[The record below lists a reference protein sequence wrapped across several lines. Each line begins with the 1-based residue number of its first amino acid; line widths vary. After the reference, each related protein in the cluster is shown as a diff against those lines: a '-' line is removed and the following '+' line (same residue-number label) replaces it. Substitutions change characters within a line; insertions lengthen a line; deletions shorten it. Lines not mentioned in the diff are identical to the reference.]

1 MSIFYDE
8 NQKSFYLGAG
18 KASYVLHGD
27 EDGRRRNQHWGAR
40 VPDGAIQPDLSHYP
54 TLASFDP
61 RTNALPWEL
70 PTRGSGWYGEPAVAA
85 ANAKGDDMVQ
95 LTYVSHAIYMG
106 KNRLPGLP
114 ATFARRE
121 GDAETLEIELMDRL
135 PGLRVTAVYGVF
147 ERTGAITRSLR
158 LKNESGED
166 MQINGVL
173 SASAPVH
180 GSGYDVIHLKG
191 AWARERHVMRQTQGE
206 GEYRI
211 FSQRGASG
219 HEANPFLAL
228 CEKSAT
234 EFSGEVWAVSLVYS
248 GSFEA
253 LSYVY
258 NTENSRLSIGL
269 NPDVFTWKLEPGETF
284 VSPEAAM
291 VYSPDGLNGMS
302 HAFHRLYSEN
312 LMRSKW
318 FERDRPILINNWEA
332 TYFNFNEEK
341 ILQIAR
347 RAKELG
353 VEMLVLDDGWFGKRN
368 TDNCSLGDWVVN
380 PEKLPGGLHGLSD
393 RLHDLGLKFGL
404 WFEPEMISPDSDLYR
419 AHPDWC
425 LHVDGRARVEMR
437 NQLILDLSRK
447 EVQDYIILESV
458 SAVLESARIE
468 YVKWDMN
475 RNMTEPF
482 SGAQTPERQK
492 ETQHRYML
500 GLYRVLE
507 EITAR
512 FPEIL
517 FESCSG
523 GGGRFDPGMLYY
535 MPQTWTSDDS
545 DAAERMFI
553 QYGTS
558 FVYPPCAMG
567 AHVSAVPNHQTGRTT
582 AMQTRGDVAL
592 GGNFGF
598 ELDLS
603 QLSDADAETVRRLI
617 EREKQV
623 RTLVRTG
630 EFTRLLSPFD
640 HPYAAWQFRARDNSE
655 ALICAYRLMTRPATP
670 HLLLRASGL
679 DESAVYMDDD
689 GNTCSGAALTRYGLW
704 LHLPGDFTSKV
715 IHLRRIG

>member
-18 KASYVLHGD
+18 KASYVLHVD
-27 EDGRRRNQHWGAR
+27 EDGRLLNQHWGAR
-40 VPDGAIQPDLSHYP
+40 VPDGALSPDFSHYP

-85 ANAKGDDMVQ
+85 TNAKGDDMVQ

-121 GDAETLEIELMDRL
+121 GDAETLEVELMDRL
-135 PGLRVTAVYGVF
+135 TGLRVTAVYGVF

-253 LSYVY
+253 LSYVN

-380 PEKLPGGLHGLSD
+380 PEKLPGGLNGLSD

-447 EVQDYIILESV
+447 EVQDYIIESV

-715 IHLRRIG
+715 IPLRRIG

>member
-18 KASYVLHGD
+18 KASYVLHVD
-27 EDGRRRNQHWGAR
+27 EDGRLLNQHWGAR
-40 VPDGAIQPDLSHYP
+40 VPDGALSPDFSHYP

-85 ANAKGDDMVQ
+85 TNAKGDDMVQ

-135 PGLRVTAVYGVF
+135 TGLRVTAVYGVF

-253 LSYVY
+253 LSYVN
-258 NTENSRLSIGL
+258 NTENSRLSIGM

-380 PEKLPGGLHGLSD
+380 PEKLPGGLNGLSD

-437 NQLILDLSRK
+437 NQLILDLSRR
-447 EVQDYIILESV
+447 EVQDYIIESV

-545 DAAERMFI
+545 DAVERMFI

-623 RTLVRTG
+623 RTLGRTG

>member
-18 KASYVLHGD
+18 KASYVLHVD
-27 EDGRRRNQHWGAR
+27 EDGRLLNQHWGAR
-40 VPDGAIQPDLSHYP
+40 VPDGALSPDFSHYP

-85 ANAKGDDMVQ
+85 TNAKGDDMVQ

-135 PGLRVTAVYGVF
+135 TGLRVTAVYGVF

-158 LKNESGED
+158 LKNESGEN

-228 CEKSAT
+228 CERSAT

-253 LSYVY
+253 LSYVN

-318 FERDRPILINNWEA
+318 FERDRPILINHWEA

-380 PEKLPGGLHGLSD
+380 PEKLPGGLNGLSD

-447 EVQDYIILESV
+447 EVQDYIIESV

-545 DAAERMFI
+545 DAVERMFI

>member
-18 KASYVLHGD
+18 KASYVLHVD
-27 EDGRRRNQHWGAR
+27 EDGRLLNQHWGAR

-85 ANAKGDDMVQ
+85 TNAKGDDMVQ

-135 PGLRVTAVYGVF
+135 TGLRVTAVYGVF

-158 LKNESGED
+158 MKNESGED
-166 MQINGVL
+166 IQINGVL

-253 LSYVY
+253 LSYVN

-380 PEKLPGGLHGLSD
+380 PEKLPGGLNGLSD

-437 NQLILDLSRK
+437 NQLILDLSRR
-447 EVQDYIILESV
+447 EVQDYIIESV

-482 SGAQTPERQK
+482 YGAQTPERQK

-545 DAAERMFI
+545 DAVERMFI

-655 ALICAYRLMTRPATP
+655 ALVCAYRLMTRPATP

>member
-18 KASYVLHGD
+18 KASYVLHVD
-27 EDGRRRNQHWGAR
+27 EDGRLLNQHWGAR
-40 VPDGAIQPDLSHYP
+40 VPDGALSPDFSHYP

-85 ANAKGDDMVQ
+85 TNAKGDDMVQ

-135 PGLRVTAVYGVF
+135 TGLRVTAVYGVF

-253 LSYVY
+253 LSYVN

-380 PEKLPGGLHGLSD
+380 PEKLPGGLNGLSD

-447 EVQDYIILESV
+447 EVQDYIIESV

-545 DAAERMFI
+545 DAVERMFI

-603 QLSDADAETVRRLI
+603 QLSDADAETVCRLI

>member
-18 KASYVLHGD
+18 KASYVLHVD
-27 EDGRRRNQHWGAR
+27 EDGRLLNQHWGAR

-85 ANAKGDDMVQ
+85 TNAKGDDMVQ

-135 PGLRVTAVYGVF
+135 TGLRVTAVYGVF

-253 LSYVY
+253 LSYVN
-258 NTENSRLSIGL
+258 NTENSRLSIGM

-380 PEKLPGGLHGLSD
+380 PEKLPGGLNGLSD

-447 EVQDYIILESV
+447 EVQDYIIESV

-655 ALICAYRLMTRPATP
+655 ALVCAYRLMTRPATP

>member
-18 KASYVLHGD
+18 KASYVLHVD
-27 EDGRRRNQHWGAR
+27 EDGRLLNQHWGAR
-40 VPDGAIQPDLSHYP
+40 VPDGALSPDFSHYP

-85 ANAKGDDMVQ
+85 TNAKGDDMVQ

-135 PGLRVTAVYGVF
+135 TGLRVTAVYGVF

-158 LKNESGED
+158 LENESGED

-180 GSGYDVIHLKG
+180 GSGCDVIHLKG

-253 LSYVY
+253 LSYVN
-258 NTENSRLSIGL
+258 NTENIRLSIGL

-380 PEKLPGGLHGLSD
+380 PEKLPGGLNGLSD

-447 EVQDYIILESV
+447 EVQDYIIESV

-545 DAAERMFI
+545 DAVERMFI

-640 HPYAAWQFRARDNSE
+640 QPYAAWQFRARDNSE

-679 DESAVYMDDD
+679 DESAAYMDDD

>member
-18 KASYVLHGD
+18 KASYVLHVD
-27 EDGRRRNQHWGAR
+27 EDGRLLNQHWGAR

-85 ANAKGDDMVQ
+85 TNAKGDDMVQ

-106 KNRLPGLP
+106 KNRLPGLL

-135 PGLRVTAVYGVF
+135 TGLRVTAVYGVF

-253 LSYVY
+253 LSYVN

-380 PEKLPGGLHGLSD
+380 PEKLPGGLNGLSD

-425 LHVDGRARVEMR
+425 LHLDGRARVEMR

-447 EVQDYIILESV
+447 EVQDYIIESV

-545 DAAERMFI
+545 DAVERMFI

-655 ALICAYRLMTRPATP
+655 ALVCAYRLMTRPATP

>member
-18 KASYVLHGD
+18 KASYVLHVD
-27 EDGRRRNQHWGAR
+27 EDGRLLNQHWGAR
-40 VPDGAIQPDLSHYP
+40 VPDGALSPDFSHYP

-85 ANAKGDDMVQ
+85 TNAKGDDMVQ

-135 PGLRVTAVYGVF
+135 TGLRVTAVYGVF

-253 LSYVY
+253 LSYVN

-380 PEKLPGGLHGLSD
+380 PEKLPGGLNGLSD

-447 EVQDYIILESV
+447 EVQDYIIESV
-458 SAVLESARIE
+458 SAALESALIE

-582 AMQTRGDVAL
+582 SMQTRGDVAL

>member
-18 KASYVLHGD
+18 KASYVLHVD
-27 EDGRRRNQHWGAR
+27 EDGRLLNQHWGVR

-85 ANAKGDDMVQ
+85 TNAKGDDMVQ

-135 PGLRVTAVYGVF
+135 TGLRVTAVYGVF

-253 LSYVY
+253 LSYVN

-380 PEKLPGGLHGLSD
+380 PEKLPGGLNGLSD

-437 NQLILDLSRK
+437 NQLILDLSRR
-447 EVQDYIILESV
+447 EVQDYIIESV

-545 DAAERMFI
+545 DAVERMFI

-655 ALICAYRLMTRPATP
+655 ALVCAYRLMTRPATP

>member
-18 KASYVLHGD
+18 KASYVLHVD
-27 EDGRRRNQHWGAR
+27 EDGRLLNQHWGAR
-40 VPDGAIQPDLSHYP
+40 VPDGALSPDFSHYP

-85 ANAKGDDMVQ
+85 TNAKGDDMVQ

-135 PGLRVTAVYGVF
+135 TGLRVTAVYGVF

-253 LSYVY
+253 LSYVN

-380 PEKLPGGLHGLSD
+380 PEKLPGGLNGLSD
-393 RLHDLGLKFGL
+393 KLHDLGLKFGL

-447 EVQDYIILESV
+447 EVQDYIIESV

-545 DAAERMFI
+545 DAVERMFI

-603 QLSDADAETVRRLI
+603 QLSDADAETVCRLI

>member
-18 KASYVLHGD
+18 KASYVLHVD
-27 EDGRRRNQHWGAR
+27 EDGRLLNQHWGAR
-40 VPDGAIQPDLSHYP
+40 VPDGALSPDFSHYP

-85 ANAKGDDMVQ
+85 TNAKGDDMVQ

-121 GDAETLEIELMDRL
+121 GDAETLEVELMDRL
-135 PGLRVTAVYGVF
+135 TGLRVTAVYGVF

-253 LSYVY
+253 LSYVN

-291 VYSPDGLNGMS
+291 VYSPDGLN
-302 HAFHRLYSEN
+302 
-312 LMRSKW
+312 
-318 FERDRPILINNWEA
+318 
-332 TYFNFNEEK
+332 
-341 ILQIAR
+341 
-347 RAKELG
+347 
-353 VEMLVLDDGWFGKRN
+353 
-368 TDNCSLGDWVVN
+368 
-380 PEKLPGGLHGLSD
+380 GLSD

-447 EVQDYIILESV
+447 EVQDYIIESV

-482 SGAQTPERQK
+482 SGAQTPARQK

-545 DAAERMFI
+545 DAVERMFI

>member
-18 KASYVLHGD
+18 KASYVLHVD
-27 EDGRRRNQHWGAR
+27 ENGRLLNQHWGAR
-40 VPDGAIQPDLSHYP
+40 VPDGALSPDFSHYP

-85 ANAKGDDMVQ
+85 TNAKGDDMVQ

-135 PGLRVTAVYGVF
+135 TGLRVTAVYGVF

-228 CEKSAT
+228 CERSAT

-253 LSYVY
+253 LSYVN
-258 NTENSRLSIGL
+258 NTENSRLSIGM

-380 PEKLPGGLHGLSD
+380 PEKLPGGLNGLSD

-447 EVQDYIILESV
+447 EVQDYIIQSV

-482 SGAQTPERQK
+482 SGAQTPARQK

>member
-18 KASYVLHGD
+18 KASYVLHVD
-27 EDGRRRNQHWGAR
+27 EDGRLLNQHWGAR
-40 VPDGAIQPDLSHYP
+40 VPDGALSPDFSHYP

-85 ANAKGDDMVQ
+85 TNAKGDDMVQ

-135 PGLRVTAVYGVF
+135 TGLRVTAVYGVF

-253 LSYVY
+253 LSYVN

-341 ILQIAR
+341 ILQIVR

-380 PEKLPGGLHGLSD
+380 PEKLPGGLNGLSD

-447 EVQDYIILESV
+447 EVQDYIIESV

>member
-18 KASYVLHGD
+18 KASYVLHVD
-27 EDGRRRNQHWGAR
+27 EDGRLLNLHWGAR

-85 ANAKGDDMVQ
+85 TNAKGDDMVQ

-135 PGLRVTAVYGVF
+135 TGLRVTAVYGVF

-253 LSYVY
+253 LSYVN

-380 PEKLPGGLHGLSD
+380 PEKLPGGLNGLSD
-393 RLHDLGLKFGL
+393 KLHDLGLKFGL

-447 EVQDYIILESV
+447 EVQDYIIESV

>member
-18 KASYVLHGD
+18 KASYVLHVD
-27 EDGRRRNQHWGAR
+27 EDGRLLNQHWGAR

-85 ANAKGDDMVQ
+85 TNAKGDDMVQ

-135 PGLRVTAVYGVF
+135 TGLRVTAVYGVF

-253 LSYVY
+253 LSYVN

-380 PEKLPGGLHGLSD
+380 PEKLPGGLNGLSD

-419 AHPDWC
+419 AHPDWF

-447 EVQDYIILESV
+447 EVQDYIIESV

-545 DAAERMFI
+545 DAVERMFI

>member
-18 KASYVLHGD
+18 KASYVLHVD
-27 EDGRRRNQHWGAR
+27 EDGRLLNQHWGAR
-40 VPDGAIQPDLSHYP
+40 VPDGALSPDFSHYP

-85 ANAKGDDMVQ
+85 TNEKGDDMVQ

-135 PGLRVTAVYGVF
+135 TGLRVTAVYGVF

-253 LSYVY
+253 LSYVN

-380 PEKLPGGLHGLSD
+380 PEKLPGGLNGLSD

-447 EVQDYIILESV
+447 EVQDYIIESV
-458 SAVLESARIE
+458 SAALESARIE

-545 DAAERMFI
+545 DAVERMFI

>member
-18 KASYVLHGD
+18 KASYVLHVD
-27 EDGRRRNQHWGAR
+27 EDGRLLNQHWGAR

-85 ANAKGDDMVQ
+85 TNAKGDDMVQ

-135 PGLRVTAVYGVF
+135 TGLRVTAVYGVF

-253 LSYVY
+253 LSYVN

-380 PEKLPGGLHGLSD
+380 PEKLPGGLNGLSD

-437 NQLILDLSRK
+437 NQLILDLSRR
-447 EVQDYIILESV
+447 EVQDYIIESV

-545 DAAERMFI
+545 DAVERMFI

-603 QLSDADAETVRRLI
+603 QLSGADAETVRRLI

-655 ALICAYRLMTRPATP
+655 ALVCAYRLMTRPATP

>member
-18 KASYVLHGD
+18 KASYVLHVD
-27 EDGRRRNQHWGAR
+27 EDGRLLNQHWGAR

-85 ANAKGDDMVQ
+85 TNAKGNDMVQ

-135 PGLRVTAVYGVF
+135 TGLRVTAVYGVF

-253 LSYVY
+253 LSYVN

-380 PEKLPGGLHGLSD
+380 PEKLPGGLNGLSD

-437 NQLILDLSRK
+437 NQLILDLSRR
-447 EVQDYIILESV
+447 EVQDYIIESV

-545 DAAERMFI
+545 DAVERMFI

-603 QLSDADAETVRRLI
+603 QLSGADAETVRRLI

-655 ALICAYRLMTRPATP
+655 ALVCAYRLMTRPATP

>member
-18 KASYVLHGD
+18 KASYVLHVD
-27 EDGRRRNQHWGAR
+27 EDGRLLNQHWGAR
-40 VPDGAIQPDLSHYP
+40 VPDGALSPDFSHYP

-85 ANAKGDDMVQ
+85 TNAKGDDMVQ

-135 PGLRVTAVYGVF
+135 TGLRVTAVYGVF

-253 LSYVY
+253 LSYVN

-380 PEKLPGGLHGLSD
+380 PEKLPGGLNGLSD

-447 EVQDYIILESV
+447 EVQDYIIESV

-545 DAAERMFI
+545 DAVERMFI

-679 DESAVYMDDD
+679 DESAAYMDDD

>member
-18 KASYVLHGD
+18 KASYVLHVD
-27 EDGRRRNQHWGAR
+27 EDGRLLNQHWGAR
-40 VPDGAIQPDLSHYP
+40 VPDGALSPDFSHYP

-85 ANAKGDDMVQ
+85 TNAKGDDMVQ

-135 PGLRVTAVYGVF
+135 TGLRVTAVYGVF

-253 LSYVY
+253 LSYVN

-380 PEKLPGGLHGLSD
+380 PEKLPGGLNGLSD

-447 EVQDYIILESV
+447 EVQDYIIESV
-458 SAVLESARIE
+458 SAALESARIE

-603 QLSDADAETVRRLI
+603 QLSDADAETVRQLI

-640 HPYAAWQFRARDNSE
+640 HPYAAWQFRARVNSE

-670 HLLLRASGL
+670 HLLLKASGL

>member
-18 KASYVLHGD
+18 KASYVLHVD
-27 EDGRRRNQHWGAR
+27 EDGRLLNQHWGAR

-85 ANAKGDDMVQ
+85 TNAKGDDMVQ

-135 PGLRVTAVYGVF
+135 TGLRVTAVYGVF

-253 LSYVY
+253 LSYVN

-380 PEKLPGGLHGLSD
+380 PEKLPGGLNGLSD

-447 EVQDYIILESV
+447 EVQDYIIESV

-545 DAAERMFI
+545 DAVERMFI

-655 ALICAYRLMTRPATP
+655 ALVCAYRLMTRPATP

>member
-18 KASYVLHGD
+18 KASYVLHVD
-27 EDGRRRNQHWGAR
+27 EDGRLLNQHWGAR
-40 VPDGAIQPDLSHYP
+40 VPDGALSPDFSHYP

-85 ANAKGDDMVQ
+85 TNAKGDDMVQ

-135 PGLRVTAVYGVF
+135 TGLRVTAVYGVF
-147 ERTGAITRSLR
+147 EETGAITRSLR

-173 SASAPVH
+173 SVSAPVH

-253 LSYVY
+253 LSYVN

-380 PEKLPGGLHGLSD
+380 PEKLPGGLNGLSD

-447 EVQDYIILESV
+447 EVQDYIIESV

-545 DAAERMFI
+545 DAVERMFI

-655 ALICAYRLMTRPATP
+655 ALVCAYRLMTRPATP

>member
-18 KASYVLHGD
+18 KASYVLHVD
-27 EDGRRRNQHWGAR
+27 EDGRLLNQHWGAR
-40 VPDGAIQPDLSHYP
+40 VPDGALSPDFSHYP

-85 ANAKGDDMVQ
+85 TNAKGDDMVQ

-135 PGLRVTAVYGVF
+135 TGLRVTAVYGVF

-228 CEKSAT
+228 CERSAT

-253 LSYVY
+253 LSYVN

-380 PEKLPGGLHGLSD
+380 PEKLPGGLNGLSD

-425 LHVDGRARVEMR
+425 LHVAGRARVEMR

-447 EVQDYIILESV
+447 EVQDYIIESV

>member
-18 KASYVLHGD
+18 KASYVLHVD
-27 EDGRRRNQHWGAR
+27 EDGRLLNQHWGAR
-40 VPDGAIQPDLSHYP
+40 VPDGALSPDFSHYP

-85 ANAKGDDMVQ
+85 TNAKGDDMVQ

-135 PGLRVTAVYGVF
+135 TGLRVTAVYGVF

-253 LSYVY
+253 LSYVN

-380 PEKLPGGLHGLSD
+380 PEKLPGGLNGLSD
-393 RLHDLGLKFGL
+393 KLHDLGLKFGL

-447 EVQDYIILESV
+447 EVQDYIIESV

-655 ALICAYRLMTRPATP
+655 ALVCAYRLMTRPATP

>member
-18 KASYVLHGD
+18 KASYVLHVD
-27 EDGRRRNQHWGAR
+27 EDGRLLNQHWGAR
-40 VPDGAIQPDLSHYP
+40 VPDGALSPDFSHYP

-85 ANAKGDDMVQ
+85 TNAKGDDMVQ

-135 PGLRVTAVYGVF
+135 TGLRVTAVYGVF

-253 LSYVY
+253 LSYVN

-380 PEKLPGGLHGLSD
+380 PEKLPGGLNGLSD

-447 EVQDYIILESV
+447 EVQDYIIESV

-545 DAAERMFI
+545 DAVERMFI

-670 HLLLRASGL
+670 HLLLRVSGL

>member
-18 KASYVLHGD
+18 KASYVLHVD
-27 EDGRRRNQHWGAR
+27 EDGRLLNQHWGAR
-40 VPDGAIQPDLSHYP
+40 VPDGALSPDFSHYP

-85 ANAKGDDMVQ
+85 TNAKGDDMVQ

-135 PGLRVTAVYGVF
+135 TGLRVTAVYGVF

-253 LSYVY
+253 LSYVN

-318 FERDRPILINNWEA
+318 FDRDRPILINNWEA

-380 PEKLPGGLHGLSD
+380 PEKLPGGLNGLSD

-447 EVQDYIILESV
+447 EVQDYIIESV

-545 DAAERMFI
+545 DAVERMFI

>member
-18 KASYVLHGD
+18 KASYVLHVD
-27 EDGRRRNQHWGAR
+27 EDGRLLNQHWGAR

-85 ANAKGDDMVQ
+85 TNAKGDDMVQ

-135 PGLRVTAVYGVF
+135 TGLRVTAVYGVF

-253 LSYVY
+253 LSYVN

-380 PEKLPGGLHGLSD
+380 PEKLPGGLNGLSD

-425 LHVDGRARVEMR
+425 LHVEGRARVEMR

-447 EVQDYIILESV
+447 GVQDYIIESV

-468 YVKWDMN
+468 YMKWDMN

>member
-18 KASYVLHGD
+18 KASYVLHVD
-27 EDGRRRNQHWGAR
+27 EDGRLLNQHWGAR
-40 VPDGAIQPDLSHYP
+40 VPDGALSPDFSHYP

-85 ANAKGDDMVQ
+85 TNAKGDDMVQ

-135 PGLRVTAVYGVF
+135 TGLRVTAVYGVF

-253 LSYVY
+253 LSYVN

-380 PEKLPGGLHGLSD
+380 PEKLPGGLNGLSD

-447 EVQDYIILESV
+447 EVQDYIIESV

-482 SGAQTPERQK
+482 SGAQTSERQK

>member
-18 KASYVLHGD
+18 KASYVLHVD
-27 EDGRRRNQHWGAR
+27 EDGRLLNQHWGAR
-40 VPDGAIQPDLSHYP
+40 VPDGALSPDFSHYP

-85 ANAKGDDMVQ
+85 TNAKGNDMVQ

-135 PGLRVTAVYGVF
+135 TGLRVTAVYGVF

-219 HEANPFLAL
+219 HESNPFLAL

-253 LSYVY
+253 LSYVN

-380 PEKLPGGLHGLSD
+380 PEKLPGGLNGLSD

-447 EVQDYIILESV
+447 GVQDYIIESV

-545 DAAERMFI
+545 DAVERMFI

>member
-8 NQKSFYLGAG
+8 NQKSFYLGTG
-18 KASYVLHGD
+18 KASYVLHVD
-27 EDGRRRNQHWGAR
+27 EDGRLLNQHWGAR
-40 VPDGAIQPDLSHYP
+40 VPDGALSPDFSHYP

-85 ANAKGDDMVQ
+85 TNAKGDDMVQ

-135 PGLRVTAVYGVF
+135 TGLRVTAVYGVF

-253 LSYVY
+253 LSYVN

-380 PEKLPGGLHGLSD
+380 PEKLPGGLNGLSD

-447 EVQDYIILESV
+447 EVQDYIIESV

>member
-18 KASYVLHGD
+18 KASYVLHVD
-27 EDGRRRNQHWGAR
+27 EDGRLLNQHWGAR
-40 VPDGAIQPDLSHYP
+40 VPDGALSPDFSHYP

-85 ANAKGDDMVQ
+85 TNAKGDDMVQ

-135 PGLRVTAVYGVF
+135 TGLRVTAVYGVF

-191 AWARERHVMRQTQGE
+191 AWARERHVMRQPQGE
-206 GEYRI
+206 GEYRV

-253 LSYVY
+253 LSYVN

-380 PEKLPGGLHGLSD
+380 PEKLPGGLNGLSD

-447 EVQDYIILESV
+447 GVQDYIIESV

>member
-18 KASYVLHGD
+18 KASYVLHVD
-27 EDGRRRNQHWGAR
+27 EDGRLLNQHWGAR
-40 VPDGAIQPDLSHYP
+40 VPDGALSPDFSHYP

-85 ANAKGDDMVQ
+85 TNAKGDDMVQ

-135 PGLRVTAVYGVF
+135 TGLRVTAVYGVF

-253 LSYVY
+253 LSYVN

-380 PEKLPGGLHGLSD
+380 PEKLPGGLNGLSD

-447 EVQDYIILESV
+447 EVQDYIIESV
-458 SAVLESARIE
+458 STALESARIE

-545 DAAERMFI
+545 DAVERMFI

-655 ALICAYRLMTRPATP
+655 ALVCAYRLMTRPATP

>member
-8 NQKSFYLGAG
+8 NHKSFYLGAG
-18 KASYVLHGD
+18 KASYVLHVD
-27 EDGRRRNQHWGAR
+27 EDGRLLNQHWGAR
-40 VPDGAIQPDLSHYP
+40 VPDGALSPDFSHYP

-85 ANAKGDDMVQ
+85 TNAKGNDMVQ

-135 PGLRVTAVYGVF
+135 TGLRVTAVYGVF

-253 LSYVY
+253 LSYVN

-380 PEKLPGGLHGLSD
+380 PEKLPGGLNGLSD

-404 WFEPEMISPDSDLYR
+404 WFEPEMVSPDSDLYR

-425 LHVDGRARVEMR
+425 LHVDGRARTEAR
-437 NQLILDLSRK
+437 QQLILDLQR
-447 EVQDYIILESV
+447 
-458 SAVLESARIE
+458 
-468 YVKWDMN
+468 
-475 RNMTEPF
+475 
-482 SGAQTPERQK
+482 
-492 ETQHRYML
+492 
-500 GLYRVLE
+500 
-507 EITAR
+507 
-512 FPEIL
+512 
-517 FESCSG
+517 
-523 GGGRFDPGMLYY
+523 
-535 MPQTWTSDDS
+535 
-545 DAAERMFI
+545 
-553 QYGTS
+553 
-558 FVYPPCAMG
+558 
-567 AHVSAVPNHQTGRTT
+567 
-582 AMQTRGDVAL
+582 
-592 GGNFGF
+592 
-598 ELDLS
+598 
-603 QLSDADAETVRRLI
+603 
-617 EREKQV
+617 
-623 RTLVRTG
+623 
-630 EFTRLLSPFD
+630 
-640 HPYAAWQFRARDNSE
+640 WQNS
-655 ALICAYRLMTRPATP
+655 
-670 HLLLRASGL
+670 
-679 DESAVYMDDD
+679 
-689 GNTCSGAALTRYGLW
+689 
-704 LHLPGDFTSKV
+704 
-715 IHLRRIG
+715 

>member
-18 KASYVLHGD
+18 KASYVLHVD
-27 EDGRRRNQHWGAR
+27 EDGRLLNQHWGAR
-40 VPDGAIQPDLSHYP
+40 VPDGALSPDFSHYP

-85 ANAKGDDMVQ
+85 TNAKGDDMVQ

-135 PGLRVTAVYGVF
+135 TGLRVTAVYGVF

-253 LSYVY
+253 LSYVN

-341 ILQIAR
+341 ILQSAR

-380 PEKLPGGLHGLSD
+380 PEKLPGGLNGLSD

-447 EVQDYIILESV
+447 EVQDYIIESV

-545 DAAERMFI
+545 DAVERMFI

>member
-18 KASYVLHGD
+18 KASYVLHVD
-27 EDGRRRNQHWGAR
+27 EDGRLLNQHWGAR

-85 ANAKGDDMVQ
+85 TNAKGNDMVQ

-135 PGLRVTAVYGVF
+135 TGLRVTAVYGVF

-253 LSYVY
+253 LSYVN

-380 PEKLPGGLHGLSD
+380 PEKLPGGLNGLSD

-447 EVQDYIILESV
+447 GVQDYIIESV

-468 YVKWDMN
+468 YMKWDMN

>member
-18 KASYVLHGD
+18 KASYVLHVD
-27 EDGRRRNQHWGAR
+27 EDGRLLNQHWGAR
-40 VPDGAIQPDLSHYP
+40 VPDGALSPDFSHYP

-85 ANAKGDDMVQ
+85 TNAKGDDMVQ

-135 PGLRVTAVYGVF
+135 TGLRVTAVYGVF

-158 LKNESGED
+158 LKNESGEN

-228 CEKSAT
+228 CERSAT

-253 LSYVY
+253 LSYVN

-380 PEKLPGGLHGLSD
+380 PEKLPGGLNGLSD

-447 EVQDYIILESV
+447 EVQDYIIESV

-545 DAAERMFI
+545 DAVERMFI

>member
-18 KASYVLHGD
+18 KASYVLHVD
-27 EDGRRRNQHWGAR
+27 EDGRLLNQHWGAR
-40 VPDGAIQPDLSHYP
+40 VPDGALSPDFSHYP

-85 ANAKGDDMVQ
+85 TNAKGDDMVQ

-135 PGLRVTAVYGVF
+135 TSLRVTAVYGVF

-191 AWARERHVMRQTQGE
+191 AWARERHVMRQPQGE

-228 CEKSAT
+228 CERSAT

-253 LSYVY
+253 LSYVN

-380 PEKLPGGLHGLSD
+380 PEKLPGGLNGLSD

-447 EVQDYIILESV
+447 EVQDYIIESV

-468 YVKWDMN
+468 YVKWDVN

-545 DAAERMFI
+545 DAVERMFI

>member
-18 KASYVLHGD
+18 KASYVLHVD
-27 EDGRRRNQHWGAR
+27 EDGRLLNQHWGAR

-85 ANAKGDDMVQ
+85 TNAKGDDMVQ

-135 PGLRVTAVYGVF
+135 TGLRVTAVYGVF

-253 LSYVY
+253 LSYVN

-380 PEKLPGGLHGLSD
+380 PEKLPGGLNGLSD

-437 NQLILDLSRK
+437 NQLILDLSRR
-447 EVQDYIILESV
+447 EVQDYIIESV

-545 DAAERMFI
+545 DAVERMFI

>member
-18 KASYVLHGD
+18 KASYVLHVD
-27 EDGRRRNQHWGAR
+27 EDGRLLNQHWGAR
-40 VPDGAIQPDLSHYP
+40 VPDGALSPDFSHYP

-85 ANAKGDDMVQ
+85 TNAKGDDMVQ

-135 PGLRVTAVYGVF
+135 TGLRVTAVYGVF

-173 SASAPVH
+173 SVSAPVH

-191 AWARERHVMRQTQGE
+191 AWARERHVMRQPQGE

-228 CEKSAT
+228 CERSAT

-253 LSYVY
+253 LSYVN

-380 PEKLPGGLHGLSD
+380 PEKLPGGLNGLSD

-447 EVQDYIILESV
+447 EVQDYIIESV

-655 ALICAYRLMTRPATP
+655 ALICAYRLMTKPATP
-670 HLLLRASGL
+670 HLLLRVSGL